1 MMLQP
6 LLGSAELLSYIHT
19 NETILSLVSSSCLL
33 RNTPPMDF
41 TSLLPGDIVVS
52 DSVMRRNTSTGEIT
66 FELKRLY
73 LLARKPHHPVL
84 YS

>member
-1 MMLQP
+1 
-6 LLGSAELLSYIHT
+6 
-19 NETILSLVSSSCLL
+19 
-33 RNTPPMDF
+33 MDF

-52 DSVMRRNTSTGEIT
+52 DSVVRRNTSTGEIT